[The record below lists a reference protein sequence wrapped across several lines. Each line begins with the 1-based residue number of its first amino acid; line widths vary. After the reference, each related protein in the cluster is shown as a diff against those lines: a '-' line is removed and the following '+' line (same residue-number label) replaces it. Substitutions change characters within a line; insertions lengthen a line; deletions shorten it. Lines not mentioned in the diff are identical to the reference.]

1 MWIHGGCNMNL
12 RKFFLIYALSL
23 LTLLLAFFWAYRA
36 LVVIP
41 KMDKQ
46 QLIWQQRE
54 VSLIKQAFTSEFSQ
68 LKTINYDYSVWDESF
83 DFLETFNQ
91 GFIDSNF
98 LPDTYTSLKIDAS
111 YYFDKKGQL
120 IWGKAMNWETQ
131 AELDFPQ
138 VIIGAPNIAAKLR
151 DDNTAKAS
159 IAGVLQSVEGVVLF
173 SVTRVRKSDKSG
185 ENLGFLMFLRILRP
199 DTLTQLSTLT
209 GVKIKHKL
217 FSANSSAVEDLL
229 DPQPLTELKT
239 ERHYFL
245 GDVNN
250 SPVLLL
256 TLGHSEDATEF
267 ARVFFFDL
275 ASLIAALALLIFP
288 LSLLLVVNHF
298 LVKPLEFHTRETR
311 RMLSNEALYFIKS
324 NCKINELRDLQNGF
338 NQLVETINRQQK
350 ILSTQAS
357 EDVLTKV
364 ANRRAFEQFYDVS
377 WRAMLRN
384 KTSLALILCDI
395 DHFKAYNDHYGH
407 AAGDKVIAAVAGALK
422 TRFGRATDLVARY
435 GGEEFAIVLTHINL
449 DECELNAQAA
459 IQQINALG
467 ITHGFSPVSEKVTI
481 SIGMT
486 IIDPTQVNIDDIDP
500 LSLFLQTDRAL
511 YKAKKLGRNRYLVRE
526 FEAEPLSPQDEFL
539 ARM

>member
-1 MWIHGGCNMNL
+1 MNL
-12 RKFFLIYALSL
+12 RKFFLIYAMSL
-23 LTLLLAFFWAYRA
+23 LGLLLAFFLAYRA

-54 VSLIKQAFTSEFSQ
+54 VGLVQQAFISEFSQ
-68 LKTINYDYSVWDESF
+68 LKTINYDYSVWDESYH
-83 DFLETFNQ
+83 FLETFNQ

-111 YYFDKKGQL
+111 YFFDPKGQL
-120 IWGKAMNWETQ
+120 IWGKAMNWQTQ

-138 VIIGAPNIAAKLR
+138 VIIGAPKIAAKLM
-151 DDNTAKAS
+151 DNNTAEGS
-159 IAGVLQSVEGVVLF
+159 VSGVLKSVEGVVLF

-185 ENLGFLMFLRILRP
+185 DNIGFMMFLRILRP
-199 DTLTQLSTLT
+199 EALARLSALT
-209 GVKIKHKL
+209 GMKIEHQL
-217 FSANSSAVEDLL
+217 FLETTLAAEDLL
-229 DPQPLTELKT
+229 NLQALTELKT
-239 ERHYFL
+239 ERKYFL
-245 GDVNN
+245 GDVDN

-267 ARVFFFDL
+267 ARVFFFDM
-275 ASLIAALALLIFP
+275 ASLITVLALLIFP
-288 LSLLLVVNHF
+288 LSLLLLVNHF
-298 LVKPLEFHTRETR
+298 LVKPIEFHTRETR
-311 RMLSNEALYFIKS
+311 RMLSNEELYCIKS
-324 NCKINELRDLQNGF
+324 SCKINELHDLQNGF

-350 ILSTQAS
+350 ILSIQAS

-377 WRAMLRN
+377 WRAMLRQ
-384 KTSLALILCDI
+384 KTPLALLLCDI
-395 DHFKAYNDHYGH
+395 DHFKSYNDHYGH
-407 AAGDKVIAAVAGALK
+407 AAGDKVITAVAGALK

-435 GGEEFAIVLTHINL
+435 GGEEFAIVLTHISL

-459 IQQINALG
+459 IQQINALD
-467 ITHGFSPVSEKVTI
+467 IAHGFSPVSEKVTI

-486 IIDPTQVNIDDIDP
+486 IIDPNQTDLDDIDP

-526 FEAEPLSPQDEFL
+526 FEAESLSPQDEFL

>member
-1 MWIHGGCNMNL
+1 MNL
-12 RKFFLIYALSL
+12 RKFFLIYAMSL
-23 LTLLLAFFWAYRA
+23 LGLLLVFFWCYRA
-36 LVVIP
+36 FVVIP

-46 QLIWQQRE
+46 QLIWQHRE
-54 VSLIKQAFTSEFSQ
+54 VAQVQQAFMSEFAQ

-83 DFLETFNQ
+83 HFLESFNQ

-98 LPDTYTSLKIDAS
+98 LPDTYISLKIDAS
-111 YYFDKKGQL
+111 YFFDPKGQL
-120 IWGKAMNWETQ
+120 IWGKAMNWQTQ
-131 AELDFPQ
+131 AALDFPH
-138 VIIGAPNIAAKLR
+138 VIIGAPNIAAKLMEQER
-151 DDNTAKAS
+151 TEGS
-159 IAGVLQSVEGVVLF
+159 VSGVLQSVEGIVLF
-173 SVTRVRKSDKSG
+173 SATRVRKSDKTG
-185 ENLGFLMFLRILRP
+185 ENIGFLMFLRILRP
-199 DTLTQLSTLT
+199 EAFERINTLT
-209 GVKIKHKL
+209 GMTIEQRL
-217 FSANSSAVEDLL
+217 FSETDHGIESLLNS
-229 DPQPLTELKT
+229 QPLTELKT
-239 ERHYFL
+239 QRKYYL
-245 GDVNN
+245 GDVDN

-256 TLGHSEDATEF
+256 TLRHSEDATEF
-267 ARVFFFDL
+267 SRVRFFDMT
-275 ASLIAALALLIFP
+275 SLIAVLALLIFP
-288 LSLLLVVNHF
+288 LSLLLLVNHF
-298 LVKPLEFHTRETR
+298 LVKPIEFHTSETR
-311 RMLSNEALYFIKS
+311 RMLTSGQISSINS
-324 NCKINELRDLQNGF
+324 NCQINELCELQSGF

-364 ANRRAFEQFYDVS
+364 ANRRAFEQFYDAS

-384 KTSLALILCDI
+384 KTPLALILCDI
-395 DHFKAYNDHYGH
+395 DHFKSYNDHYGH

-435 GGEEFAIVLTHINL
+435 GGEEFAIVLTHISL
-449 DECELNAQAA
+449 DACELNAQAA
-459 IQQINALG
+459 LQQINALD

-486 IIDPTQVNIDDIDP
+486 IIDPNEVNIDDIDP